1 MFALFHRSL
10 NANSRLM
17 LLFECSPREC
27 LSIIAATY
35 EYPRRASTWMD
46 ELKEESIDSF
56 FKSKVHSLSLSPSIS
71 ISEYIKNRSTRI
83 KVERNR
89 REIDAL
95 SLVRCHTLSRQP
107 PLATSDFDA
116 RTGGYDFA
124 RNAKSWYRRK
134 KININ

>member
-56 FKSKVHSLSLSPSIS
+56 FKSKVHSLSLSPP
-71 ISEYIKNRSTRI
+71 
-83 KVERNR
+83 
-89 REIDAL
+89 L
-95 SLVRCHTLSRQP
+95 SLSLNI
-107 PLATSDFDA
+107 LKIEA
-116 RTGGYDFA
+116 RES
-124 RNAKSWYRRK
+124 KSNETEGK
-134 KININ
+134 

>member
-56 FKSKVHSLSLSPSIS
+56 FKSEVHTLFLSLPLSLSLNILK
-71 ISEYIKNRSTRI
+71 IEA
-83 KVERNR
+83 
-89 REIDAL
+89 RE
-95 SLVRCHTLSRQP
+95 S
-107 PLATSDFDA
+107 
-116 RTGGYDFA
+116 
-124 RNAKSWYRRK
+124 KSNETEGK
-134 KININ
+134 